1 MMVHF
6 RMFPSSL
13 ASIFIALVGF
23 SSAALSAQP
32 SSAESSKNARTVPA
46 PLTPRPFSFDTTHR
60 TSVYR
65 IEFRSEDQITAKDRL
80 LIANVESS
88 IAEKARSAGID
99 YGSGTP
105 TYHEIICPSFTNHLF
120 LRFGRDHGS
129 GDVTV
134 FTASIPRNGEGS
146 VRVVPILKRSYSLF
160 SPAPINAMTISAFN
174 HIRAEE
180 GQAVN
185 SDWLA
190 NALCYA
196 ALAGAEPQ
204 VVTSDA
210 AGTPHTR
217 IPSATAMMEVGTNG
231 REIIRFVDV
240 AAHPHAMEWTMT
252 FARSGKLTKAAHK
265 PAEILRAKPI
275 PQKSSVASST
285 QIAQPH
291 ER

>member
-1 MMVHF
+1 
-6 RMFPSSL
+6 MFPSGL
-13 ASIFIALVGF
+13 TLIFIALVSC
-23 SSAALSAQP
+23 SSTALSAQP
-32 SSAESSKNARTVPA
+32 SSSKPSKNGRTIPA
-46 PLTPRPFSFDTTHR
+46 PLTPGPFSFDTTR
-60 TSVYR
+60 RNSVHR

-80 LIANVESS
+80 LIANAESS
-88 IAEKARSAGID
+88 IAEKARSDGID
-99 YGSGTP
+99 YGSGIP

-174 HIRAEE
+174 HIRTEE

-185 SDWLA
+185 VDWLG

-204 VVTSDA
+204 VATSDA

-217 IPSATAMMEVGTNG
+217 IPSATAMMEVGANG

-252 FARSGKLTKAAHK
+252 FTRSGKLIKATHK
-265 PAEILRAKPI
+265 PAEMLRAKPV
-275 PQKSSVASST
+275 PQKASVATSK
-285 QIAQPH
+285 
-291 ER
+291 